1 MGQNFQAIGHLPAPV
16 RRSRQ
21 AQRQVFDVLVA
32 AEHQLMILA
41 PALIESD
48 EPSQLSVKQ
57 VASPETDQ
65 LMLRRGELD
74 VEGMGRLLNGMANG
88 AASLRMG
95 SPIKRTRVFD

>member
-1 MGQNFQAIGHLPAPV
+1 
-16 RRSRQ
+16 
-21 AQRQVFDVLVA
+21 
-32 AEHQLMILA
+32 MILA
-41 PALIESD
+41 PALIETD

-74 VEGMGRLLNGMANG
+74 VEGMGRLLNGMANA